1 MARISEYQKL
11 YGLRNNATGK
21 LILYYWASSQKH
33 KAIFSTR
40 EKAGQAAANVARDIS
55 TRIDIVEF
63 E

>member
-11 YGLRNNATGK
+11 FGLRNKETGK

-40 EKAGQAAANVARDIS
+40 EKAMDAARWFDKEPK
-55 TRIDIVEF
+55 IVEF

>member
-1 MARISEYQKL
+1 MARNTEYKKL
-11 YGLRNNATGK
+11 YGLRNAETEK

-40 EKAGQAAANVARDIS
+40 EKAGQAAASVARDIS
-55 TRIDIVEF
+55 TRIEIVEF

>member
-11 YGLRNNATGK
+11 FGLRNKATGN

-40 EKAGQAAANVARDIS
+40 KKAKEAAKGIEREVE
-55 TRIDIVEF
+55 TVEIVEF
-63 E
+63 D